1 MAKFFID
8 HPVFACV
15 LSVIIALVGVISAYN
30 LPVAQYPQISNPR
43 VKVSTN
49 YVGAN
54 SEVLEQSVAQAIE
67 KKVNGVDKMI
77 DMRSTSDNNGNYSLE
92 VMFDLSA
99 DPDMSTVKVQNR
111 VAQANS
117 SLPSE
122 VTAYGVNT
130 TKESAETI
138 MYFALTSPNKTYD
151 SLFLKNY
158 GATHFVDAI
167 KRVDGVS
174 EMNEF
179 GPELSMRVWLNPQKM
194 AQLGVTATDVSSAI
208 KSQSVQ
214 APVGSIGSRPTEK
227 EQEFQYS
234 ARVKG
239 RLETPEEFG
248 NIILSNV
255 NGSVLRLKDVAR
267 VELGPRDD
275 TIIGKLDGQSSVIY
289 PIYLNTDANAL
300 TSVNKVKEVLA
311 AAEKEFPPDMKLTIV
326 QDNTDYVKE
335 SLAEVGYTFL
345 ETLVLV
351 VLITWLFLQS
361 WRATLV
367 PTLAIPVSL
376 LGTFGSFIIFGFT
389 INTLTLFALVLAIG
403 IVVDDAIVVVEAVEH
418 NIEAY
423 GMSPKEAT
431 YRAMQEVSG
440 PIVATAFVLLAV
452 FLPVAFLGGTTGV
465 LYKQFALTITVAL
478 TLSAVVA
485 LSLSPAVC
493 SLVLRPKKA
502 REDKGLINKVFN
514 RFDVLIVKYTGKY
527 ATIVKQLL
535 RFFRVSMCS
544 LLVIVVLIVG
554 FFKIIPSGFVP
565 DEDQGFAMVAF
576 NLPESASLNRTLQ
589 VMDQLQEKV
598 SKIPGVKHVIEISGM
613 DVLAMARKPNAGMVS
628 VKTDELSKRTTEDL
642 SVKSIINK
650 ANALG
655 SQTPAANVM
664 SFNQATLPGMSN
676 TGSLSLYIMDM
687 TGVTTDKMNTDVKK
701 ILGALNKRPE
711 VSSAY
716 STFNN
721 DTPSYQFDV
730 DRDKAESLNVPVSSV
745 FTTLQAYLGGSEIN
759 DFNRF
764 GQTWKVV
771 MQAEAPYRTDT
782 TALSSLFVRSND
794 GAMVPLN
801 TLVKSR
807 PISATAAIT
816 RFNGVKG
823 AKIAGAPAPGYST
836 GQAMT
841 AVEEV
846 LAENLPSEYTYQWTD
861 QSREEKSS
869 GSSSMIVFGISL
881 VFVFLVLAALYESWS
896 LPLAI
901 ILAVPAAVLG
911 TVSLQYFRGLQ
922 SDVYM
927 QIGMIVLIGL
937 SAKTSIL
944 IVEYAKM
951 NVDNGKDVL
960 PAIMDAVRVRFRA
973 ILMTAFSTIIGAV
986 PLAFAS
992 GAGAGSRISIG
1003 TAIIGGMTI
1012 GIFYSLFFVPVLF
1025 LVVQKIFHR
1034 DHKMGNIDEVIDD
1047 NPENKPAGDVK

>member
-15 LSVIIALVGVISAYN
+15 LSVIIALLGIISAYT

-43 VKVSTN
+43 VRVSTN

-54 SEVLEQSVAQAIE
+54 AEVLEQSVAQAIE

-122 VTAYGVNT
+122 VTAYGITT
-130 TKESAETI
+130 TKQSAETI
-138 MYFALTSPNKTYD
+138 MYFALTSPNHTYD

-158 GATHFVDAI
+158 GATHFVDAL

-174 EMNEF
+174 EVNEF

-194 AQLGVTATDVSSAI
+194 AQLGITATDVSSAI

-214 APVGSIGSRPTEK
+214 APVGSIGARPTEK

-234 ARVKG
+234 ARVQG

-248 NIILSNV
+248 NIILTNV
-255 NGSVLRLKDVAR
+255 NGAVLKLKDVAR
-267 VELGPRDD
+267 IELGPRDD
-275 TIIGKLDGQSSVIY
+275 TIVGKLDGQSSVIY

-300 TSVNKVKEVLA
+300 TSVSKVKQVLA
-311 AAEKEFPPDMKLTIV
+311 EAEKDFPPDMKLTIV

-335 SLAEVGYTFL
+335 SLKEVGYTFL

-376 LGTFGSFIIFGFT
+376 LGTFSSFLIFGFT

-431 YRAMQEVSG
+431 YRAMQSVSG

-452 FLPVAFLGGTTGV
+452 FLPIATLGGTTGV

-493 SLVLRPKKA
+493 SLVLKPKTA
-502 REDKGLINKVFN
+502 RDNKGAINKLFN
-514 RFDVLIVKYTGKY
+514 FFDSMIVKSTGKY
-527 ATIVKQLL
+527 AEIVKKLL
-535 RFFRVSMCS
+535 RYFRLSMCS
-544 LLVIVVLIVG
+544 LLVIVVLIIG
-554 FFKIIPSGFVP
+554 FYKIIPSGFVP
-565 DEDQGFAMVAF
+565 DEDQSFALVAF
-576 NLPESASLNRTLQ
+576 NLPESAASNRTLQ
-589 VMDQLQEKV
+589 VLDELQKKV
-598 SKIPGVKHVIEISGM
+598 EKIPGVKHVIEVTGIDILSN
-613 DVLAMARKPNAGMVS
+613 ARKPNAGMVS
-628 VKTDELSKRTTEDL
+628 VKADELSERTTAAL
-642 SVKSIINK
+642 GIKSIINQ

-655 SQTPAANVM
+655 PQTPAANVM
-664 SFNQATLPGMSN
+664 AFNAATLPGMSN

-687 TGVTTDKMNTDVKK
+687 TGVSSSQMSTDVKK
-701 ILGALNKRPE
+701 LLGALNKRPE
-711 VSSAY
+711 VANAY
-716 STFNN
+716 STFNS
-721 DTPSYQFDV
+721 DTPSYQFEV
-730 DRDKAESLNVPVSSV
+730 DREKAESLNVPISSV
-745 FTTLQAYLGGSEIN
+745 FTTLQAYLGGSEVN

-801 TLVKSR
+801 TLVKSKA
-807 PISATAAIT
+807 ISAPAAIT
-816 RFNGVKG
+816 RFNGVSG
-823 AKIAGAPAPGYST
+823 AKISGAPAPGYSS

-846 LAENLPSEYTYQWTD
+846 MAENLPEGYTYQWTD
-861 QSREEKSS
+861 QSRDEKAS
-869 GSSSMIVFGISL
+869 GSSFAKVFSISL
-881 VFVFLVLAALYESWS
+881 IFVFLVLAALYESWS
-896 LPLAI
+896 LPLSI
-901 ILAVPAAVLG
+901 ILAIPAAVLG

-951 NVDNGKDVL
+951 NVDNGKAVL
-960 PAIMDAVRVRFRA
+960 PAIMDAVRARFRS
-973 ILMTAFSTIIGAV
+973 ILMTAFSTIIGSV
-986 PLAFAS
+986 PLAIAT
-992 GAGAGSRISIG
+992 GAGAGSRTSIG
-1003 TAIIGGMTI
+1003 TAIIGGMI
-1012 GIFYSLFFVPVLF
+1012 LGILYSLFFVPVLF

-1034 DHKMGNIDEVIDD
+1034 DHKMGNVDEVIDD